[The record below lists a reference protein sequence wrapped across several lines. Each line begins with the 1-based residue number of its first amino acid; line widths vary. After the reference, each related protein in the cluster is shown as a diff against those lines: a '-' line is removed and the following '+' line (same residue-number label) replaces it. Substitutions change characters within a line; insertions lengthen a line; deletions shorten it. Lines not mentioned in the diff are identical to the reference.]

1 MRLTEMSG
9 AQSNRHR
16 KIAVLEI
23 STARELDSL
32 QETVTPPPLMISEAS
47 TLCSILTL
55 ANV

>member
-32 QETVTPPPLMISEAS
+32 QETVTPPPMISEAS